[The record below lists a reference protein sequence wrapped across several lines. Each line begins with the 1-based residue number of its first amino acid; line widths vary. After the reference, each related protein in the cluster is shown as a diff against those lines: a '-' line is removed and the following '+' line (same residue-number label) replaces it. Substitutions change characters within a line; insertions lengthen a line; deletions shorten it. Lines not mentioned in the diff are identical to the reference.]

1 MPAQYRVRLTDAERA
16 ELRALTRK
24 GTTAAR
30 TLTRA
35 RVLLLADRGLR
46 DPEIA
51 DATGVSARTVQRV
64 RRRWAERRV
73 AGALVDRPRP
83 GARRK
88 LDGTQEAHLIALAC
102 SDPPPGREHWTMQL
116 LADRL
121 VELAVVDAVSE
132 DTVRRTLK
140 NRSSGR
146 GRSSTGASPR

>member
-1 MPAQYRVRLTDAERA
+1 MPAQYRVRLTDAERSA
-16 ELRALTRK
+16 LKTLTRT
-24 GTTAAR
+24 GTTRAR

-64 RRRWAERRV
+64 RRRWFERDV
-73 AGALVDRPRP
+73 QSALVDRPRP
-83 GARRK
+83 GAKRR
-88 LDGTQEAHLIALAC
+88 LDGIQEAHLVALAC

-121 VELAVVDAVSE
+121 VELAVVDAISD

-146 GRSSTGASPR
+146 GRGSSGASPR